1 MIGFII
7 VGGIV
12 SSRLKSKVK
21 KYSQV
26 PTISGMSGKEIAE
39 RMLSDNGINDVKVIS
54 VPGKLTDHYNPMDR
68 TVNLSPEVY
77 QGRHVTAAAIAAHEC
92 GHAVQ
97 HATAYQWLQMRSQMV
112 PMVSFSSKL
121 MNIIMILG
129 LIGAGVLKMF
139 PFTTII
145 LVFVILQAVVTLFTL
160 VTLPVEFDA
169 SRRALIWR
177 KSANFVFEYSFLL
190 FLTTNLLPPF
200 GFSLSSLFLS
210 LLWRLRSFLF
220 CFCFCFSIFS
230 LRLISFSFVF
240 FMSALTIVLSIG
252 GLYAA

>member
-1 MIGFII
+1 MIGFMI

-26 PTISGMSGKEIAE
+26 PTVSGMSGKEIAE

-97 HATAYQWLQMRSQMV
+97 HATAYQWLEMRSQMV
-112 PMVSFSSKL
+112 PIVNFSNS
-121 MNIIMILG
+121 MMSTVFIIG
-129 LIGAGVLKMF
+129 LIGGSFIGLGWDSMLMIF
-139 PFTTII
+139 I
-145 LVFVILQAVVTLFTL
+145 ILQAIVTLFTL

-169 SRRALIWR
+169 SKRALVW
-177 KSANFVFEYSFLL
+177 
-190 FLTTNLLPPF
+190 
-200 GFSLSSLFLS
+200 
-210 LLWRLRSFLF
+210 LRSSGITNEQELTYADDALKWAARTYLVAALAAVTYLLYY
-220 CFCFCFSIFS
+220 IA
-230 LRLISFSFVF
+230 LRR
-240 FMSALTIVLSIG
+240 
-252 GLYAA
+252 